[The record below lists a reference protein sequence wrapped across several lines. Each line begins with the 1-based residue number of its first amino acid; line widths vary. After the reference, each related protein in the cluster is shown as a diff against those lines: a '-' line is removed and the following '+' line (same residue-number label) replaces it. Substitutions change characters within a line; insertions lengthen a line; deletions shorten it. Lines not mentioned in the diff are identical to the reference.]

1 MSIVEKEAVLLT
13 VPEAWERV
21 FEGEEAARCEAALP
35 EMLARQRWFAG
46 KARRVATARLIE
58 AVRIPTEK
66 TRAIVLLIEVVYG
79 DGAPERYVLPVT
91 AAFGDEAERV
101 GRDRP
106 QAILA
111 RLKSET
117 SGRARSGVLYDALW
131 DEAVVQA
138 FLRMVGRGGRV
149 SGRRGSLVASP
160 TAAYPSLVPAN
171 GRLAARVMQAEQSNT
186 SVLYGAHAILKL
198 YRRLQAGVNP
208 DLEIGQVLTAKAF
221 PHSAPVGGWIEY
233 VPSNG
238 EPMTIGMLQQFVPNR
253 GDAWAVMRQAV
264 ESYLSRLAQEAG
276 GIDPAAG
283 SARTLWELAQAP
295 VPEEYRRL
303 MGAALDAAACLGRR
317 TAALHLTLAEERE
330 RPDFMPEPMT
340 EDYCRTRYE
349 SLCRLWKDTA
359 LLLRRRRD
367 ALPARIREDAT
378 QLLDRAGA
386 LEACARAFLEI
397 RDGGLRIRCHGDYH
411 LGQVLWTGSDYV
423 IIDFEGEPA
432 RSLSERRTKH
442 SPLLDVAG
450 MLRSI
455 HYASCAG
462 LAGRGGEAA
471 PPREPWAE
479 LWFRWVGA
487 EFLRAYLAEART
499 AAFRPPA
506 EQTAEVL
513 LTVHMLEKAVYEL
526 GYELNNRPE
535 WVAIPLKGMLHILNM
550 NGARA
555 AGSTR
560 VTR

>member
-1 MSIVEKEAVLLT
+1 MSLVEKKAVLLT

-21 FEGEEAARCEAALP
+21 FEEEGDARCEAALP
-35 EMLARQRWFAG
+35 EMLARQRWFGG

-131 DEAVVQA
+131 DEAVAQA

-160 TAAYPSLVPAN
+160 TAAYPSLVPAH
-171 GRLAARVMQAEQSNT
+171 GRLAARVMKAEQSNT
-186 SVLYGAHAILKL
+186 SVVYGSHAILKL
-198 YRRLQAGVNP
+198 YRRVQPGVNP
-208 DLEIGQVLTAKAF
+208 DLEIGRMLTAMAF
-221 PHSAPVGGWIEY
+221 PHSARVGGSIEY
-233 VPSNG
+233 VPSTG
-238 EPMTIGMLQQFVPNR
+238 EPMTIGILQQFIPNQ
-253 GDAWAVMRQAV
+253 GDAWSATVKAV
-264 ESYLSRLAQEAG
+264 EAYLSRVPAEAA
-276 GIDPAAG
+276 GINPAAG
-283 SARTLWELAQAP
+283 TARTLWELAQEP
-295 VPEEYRRL
+295 LPQQSRQL
-303 MGAALDAAACLGRR
+303 LGPDLDAAACLGRR
-317 TAALHLTLAEERE
+317 TAALHLALAEAGAD
-330 RPDFMPEPMT
+330 PGFTPEPMT
-340 EDYCRTRYE
+340 EEYRRTRHD
-349 SLCRLWKDTA
+349 SMCRLWKDTA
-359 LLLRRRRD
+359 LLLERRRD
-367 ALPARIREDAT
+367 ALPARVQDDVT
-378 QLLDRAGA
+378 QLMDRAGE
-386 LEACARAFLEI
+386 LQACLRAFLGI

-432 RSLSERRTKH
+432 RPLSERRTKH
-442 SPLLDVAG
+442 APLLDVAG
-450 MLRSI
+450 MLRSL
-455 HYASCAG
+455 HYASCAA
-462 LAGRGGEAA
+462 LAGRSGQPA

-487 EFLRAYLAEART
+487 EFLRAYLAETRT